1 MIFNSNL
8 FAIQNHISEFILSK
22 LSRERMEKRVL
33 VESDGLRRSSVLS
46 RRGGLCFLPVCQ
58 YIVLSLFLRSG
69 CFRVFVCGLMV
80 DLVFWY
86 WGSSLREGFDPRCWQ
101 FRDCAVTS
109 GDLRSDKLMWLWAL
123 PCSLL
128 LSDGFLFWVSS
139 FYFWWLDCLKEVSGS
154 FGWFLIVLFLILFD
168 LMVCRLGGFLHV
180 SNFLPIACPCSDLCA
195 LFMYVF
201 HFSCFVF
208 DLFLLCF
215 ALFIWFFFVCDVLG
229 FSLLF
234 FFDCFSG
241 NGGGNGGDGDENDT
255 RDHCKVCGRCHFWVI
270 QR

>member
-1 MIFNSNL
+1 
-8 FAIQNHISEFILSK
+8 
-22 LSRERMEKRVL
+22 
-33 VESDGLRRSSVLS
+33 
-46 RRGGLCFLPVCQ
+46 
-58 YIVLSLFLRSG
+58 
-69 CFRVFVCGLMV
+69 MV

-215 ALFIWFFFVCDVLG
+215 ALFIWFFFSFVTFLG
-229 FSLLF
+229 FLYCSSLIVFLVMVVGMAVTVMKTIPETTARYAVGATF
-234 FFDCFSG
+234 EWFND
-241 NGGGNGGDGDENDT
+241 NG
-255 RDHCKVCGRCHFWVI
+255 
-270 QR
+270 